1 MARALARIP
10 QEDRRSYAALCKWFQ
25 QNAGVVGSRHL
36 GELLPG
42 VDFKHAAQRGI
53 HAPPRAVR
61 KRRGRLHVGARRPP
75 KTRAVS
81 FA

>member
-10 QEDRRSYAALCKWFQ
+10 QENRRSYAALCKWFQ

-53 HAPPRAVR
+53 HAPARAVR
-61 KRRGRLHVGARRPP
+61 KRRGRLHVGARRPA